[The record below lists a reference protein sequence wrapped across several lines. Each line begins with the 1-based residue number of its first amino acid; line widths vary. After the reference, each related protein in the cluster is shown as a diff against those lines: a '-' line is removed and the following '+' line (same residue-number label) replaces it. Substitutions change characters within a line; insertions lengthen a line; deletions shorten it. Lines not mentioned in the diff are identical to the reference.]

1 MVAYAKPI
9 GYDTRMFA
17 QASLIFR
24 PWNGFVSGDRR
35 LSPIISTFR
44 TLTLT
49 FSAAPDDLSEID
61 VPDGGAQEPGQADTN
76 FVFTWGGA
84 PGAGIIPLVGG
95 GGTAAQ
101 AATATSVA
109 FNTQLVNWT
118 VTNPSA
124 GVVVMVSRWPGIN
137 PGITLTGV
145 TNIGQTI
152 LAAVLG
158 ASLPGR
164 FGKNFCFLPDTVP
177 PTPG

>member
-1 MVAYAKPI
+1 MVAHAKPT
-9 GYDTRMFA
+9 GYNTLCFA
-17 QASLIFR
+17 QASLIYR

-44 TLTLT
+44 QLTLT

-61 VPDGGAQEPGQADTN
+61 VEDGGAQEPSETPRN
-76 FVFTWGGA
+76 FVFTYNGS
-84 PGAGIIPLVGG
+84 PGAGIIPLVAG

-101 AATATSVA
+101 AATATQVA
-109 FNTQLVNWT
+109 FEAQLANWT

-137 PGITLTGV
+137 PSIALVGDP
-145 TNIGQTI
+145 NIGISTLSAI
-152 LAAVLG
+152 IG

-164 FGKNFCFLPDTVP
+164 FGKNYCFLPDTPIPEV
-177 PTPG
+177 G